1 MSSLCVRGKASLE
14 NSQESNKEKNESR
27 DRWKLLFADVGS
39 SFYDASSICCHSRS
53 STVRSPGSGIESS
66 ATHRSTSHH
75 RNTAITHL
83 SHTRGYSSHARAHEL
98 ARASTS
104 GTFSALHSGL
114 RQHKPNAFALFQQS
128 HFIQCSPRMK
138 LEYSVDNLLTI

>member
-83 SHTRGYSSHARAHEL
+83 SHTSTDTRLMHEHMNSREHQPVAHSVRCIADYVNISQMHLHYSSRVIL
-98 ARASTS
+98 SNV
-104 GTFSALHSGL
+104 ALG
-114 RQHKPNAFALFQQS
+114 
-128 HFIQCSPRMK
+128 
-138 LEYSVDNLLTI
+138 